1 MTKRGSGKRAGKAP
15 STKAGRGLRTR
26 LARARRTQELAAA
39 SAETIAHRA
48 LRIGRALAAPHGLAD
63 PELTRMGHEKLH
75 AGGEAAAAV
84 ALRLASGHRL
94 WTDFWFQQGRRGLAV
109 LPRIAASRSP
119 LEMAQICSVS
129 GAMLRSKGDALWLT
143 DAEARHGVRVKPSES
158 QIERALLEAG
168 ALDAFGL
175 WDGRELSLFFAET
188 DLGRWTAQ

>member
-129 GAMLRSKGDALWLT
+129 GAMLLADCLGFWARAAGL
-143 DAEARHGVRVKPSES
+143 AESAVD
-158 QIERALLEAG
+158 AG
-168 ALDAFGL
+168 ARPIHRIAAANA
-175 WDGRELSLFFAET
+175 RR
-188 DLGRWTAQ
+188 LGKAA